1 VFSNEADVVEIGS
14 SLRDKPARELVCPVT
29 ISNFK
34 TCAHVGQADM
44 GREVNGPLLAR
55 PAGAEVLQLKPPIL
69 KHRLPGWLVQPEGK
83 FCLKNESRLQ
93 KQFSKGNCIWLVD
106 SKHRNGNTSI

>member
-1 VFSNEADVVEIGS
+1 LIVFSNEADLVEIGS

-29 ISNFK
+29 ISNLK

-55 PAGAEVLQLKPPIL
+55 PAGAEVLQLKPPIP
-69 KHRLPGWLVQPEGK
+69 KHRLPGWLAQPEGK
-83 FCLKNESRLQ
+83 FQ
-93 KQFSKGNCIWLVD
+93 AMPIPIY
-106 SKHRNGNTSI
+106 NTQDIPPALHLRYTRTG